1 MVSKYIVVT
10 ALDSKVETCQPKGFW
25 LPSVVSCW
33 CFNSFAEPATCSK
46 ACVTDG
52 LLQAQLL
59 VLAGVVPRAKLKG
72 ALQRNSGEFYED
84 WFVFFK
90 SDPHLLPVAAVAG
103 VCSRPALGLLVRA
116 SRFVWNFPWLPKHS
130 DTFVAAP
137 ITKLL
142 CFFSSLQS
150 ILEIADRW
158 ASVFTKCVY
167 IVSI

>member
-10 ALDSKVETCQPKGFW
+10 ALDSKVETCHPKGFW
-25 LPSVVSCW
+25 LLSVVSCW
-33 CFNSFAEPATCSK
+33 CFNSFVEPATCSK

-52 LLQAQLL
+52 LLQALLL
-59 VLAGVVPRAKLKG
+59 VLAGVLPRAKLKG
-72 ALQRNSGEFYED
+72 ALQRNIGKCEED
-84 WFVFFK
+84 CCVFFK
-90 SDPHLLPVAAVAG
+90 CDPHLFPWLLQAF
-103 VCSRPALGLLVRA
+103 CSRPALGLLVRA

>member
-1 MVSKYIVVT
+1 MVSKYIIVT
-10 ALDSKVETCQPKGFW
+10 ALDSKVETCHPKGFW
-25 LPSVVSCW
+25 LLSVVSCC
-33 CFNSFAEPATCSK
+33 CFNSFVEPATCSK

-59 VLAGVVPRAKLKG
+59 VLAGVLPRAELKG
-72 ALQRNSGEFYED
+72 AFAKKGWEMWRGLMCFLEVWPTSLARGCLQAF
-84 WFVFFK
+84 
-90 SDPHLLPVAAVAG
+90 
-103 VCSRPALGLLVRA
+103 CSQPALGLLVRA

-167 IVSI
+167 RVSI